1 MIDSIREQFNKSFQ
15 EKLYHQFLEEI
26 NDAYPRALD
35 FRIAE
40 TPVFISKRM
49 GEKMIQTCEYI
60 VDQILQKDY
69 TSKTENSIPPEERVP
84 GEEGNCQFI
93 AFDFG
98 ICTNGNGELEPALI
112 ELQGF
117 PTLFGFQA
125 FYPSILER
133 HFAVPAGFSQF
144 FNGTTRSSYIQSLYQ
159 TIVGDHDPENVIL
172 LEIKPHQQKTRID
185 FYCTTDLLGIP
196 VVCITEIET
205 EGNKVFYIKEGKKIP
220 VKRIYN
226 RIIADEL
233 NQVKMTSKI
242 SFDITAEWDVEW
254 VPHPNWFYRISK
266 FSLPLLNHQYIP
278 NTTLL
283 SDFKRLPQELDK
295 FVLKPLFSFAGQG
308 VIIDVTAEDL
318 AEIKD
323 PSNWILQEKKMY
335 ADCIPT
341 PEGFAKTE
349 IRIMYIWEPGHS
361 RPKPITNL
369 ARLSKGKMIGT
380 RYNKDKTWV
389 GGSVAYFEQ

>member
-26 NDAYPRALD
+26 NDAYPHALD

-40 TPVFISKRM
+40 TPVFISKGM

-60 VDQILQKDY
+60 VDQILRKDY
-69 TSKTENSIPPEERVP
+69 TSKTENSIPPEEMVP

-98 ICTNGNGELEPALI
+98 ICTNGKGELEPALI

-125 FYPSILER
+125 FYPSILEK
-133 HFAVPAGFSQF
+133 HFSIPAGFSQF
-144 FNGTTRSSYIQSLYQ
+144 FNGITKESYIRTLYHI
-159 TIVGDHDPENVIL
+159 IVGNHNPENVIL
-172 LEIKPHQQKTRID
+172 LELKPHEQKTRID
-185 FYCTTDLLGIP
+185 FYCTADLLGIS

-205 EGNKVFYIKEGKKIP
+205 EGNKIFYIKEGKKIP
-220 VKRIYN
+220 VHRIYN

-242 SFDITAEWDVEW
+242 SFDMTALCDVEW

-278 NTTLL
+278 KTTLL
-283 SDFKRLPQELDK
+283 SDFKSFSQNLDK

-308 VIIDVTAEDL
+308 VIIDVTPEDL
-318 AEIKD
+318 AKIKD

-349 IRIMYIWEPGHS
+349 IRIMYFWEPGRS
-361 RPKPITNL
+361 RLIPVTNL

>member
-26 NDAYPRALD
+26 NDAYPQALD

-40 TPVFISKRM
+40 TPVFISKGM

-69 TSKTENSIPPEERVP
+69 TSKTENSIPPEEWVP

-117 PTLFGFQA
+117 PTILGFQA

-242 SFDITAEWDVEW
+242 SFDMTAEWDVEW

-266 FSLPLLNHQYIP
+266 FTMPLLNHQYIP
-278 NTTLL
+278 KTTLL
-283 SDFKRLPQELDK
+283 SNFKTLPQDLDK

-308 VIIDVTAEDL
+308 VIIDVTPEDL
-318 AEIKD
+318 AAIKD

>member
-15 EKLYHQFLEEI
+15 EKLYHQFLQEI
-26 NDAYPRALD
+26 NDAYPQALD

-40 TPVFISKRM
+40 TPVFISKDM

-69 TSKTENSIPPEERVP
+69 ISKTDNSIPPGERVP
-84 GEEGNCQFI
+84 GAEGNCQFI

-98 ICTNGNGELEPALI
+98 ICTNDNGALEPALI

-125 FYPSILER
+125 LYPSILEKY
-133 HFAVPAGFSQF
+133 FSIPAGFSQF
-144 FNGTTRSSYIQSLYQ
+144 FNGATRSSYIHKLFK
-159 TIVGDHDPENVIL
+159 TIVGEHDPENVIL
-172 LEIKPHQQKTRID
+172 LEINPHNQKTRID
-185 FYCTTDLLGIP
+185 FYCTAELLGIS
-196 VVCITEIET
+196 VACITEIET
-205 EGNKVFYIKEGKKIP
+205 AGNKVFYVKEGKKIP

-233 NQVKMTSKI
+233 NQVKMNSNI
-242 SFDITAEWDVEW
+242 SFDMTAEWDVEW

-278 NTTLL
+278 KTTLL
-283 SDFKRLPQELDK
+283 SDFKTLPQNLDK

-308 VIIDVTAEDL
+308 VIIDVTQEDI
-318 AEIKD
+318 AGIKD
-323 PSNWILQEKKMY
+323 PTNWIMQEKKNY

-349 IRIMYIWEPGHS
+349 IRIMYIWEPGQP
-361 RPKPITNL
+361 RPIPVTNL

>member
-1 MIDSIREQFNKSFQ
+1 MIESIREQFNRTFNDKM
-15 EKLYHQFLEEI
+15 YHQFLKEI
-26 NDAYPRALD
+26 NDTYPDALD

-40 TPVFISKRM
+40 TPVFISKEM

-60 VDQILQKDY
+60 IDQILDEEY
-69 TSKTENSIPPEERVP
+69 ALKTEKSIPLGERVN
-84 GEEGNCQFI
+84 GVEGNCQFI

-98 ICTNGNGELEPALI
+98 ICTNTNGELEPALI

-117 PTLFGFQA
+117 PTLYGFQL
-125 FYPSILER
+125 FYPSILEK
-133 HFAVPAGFSQF
+133 HFTIPEGFSQF
-144 FNGTTRSSYIQSLYQ
+144 FNGISRSSYMHTLYQ
-159 TIVGDHDPENVIL
+159 TIVGEYNPENVIL
-172 LEIKPHQQKTRID
+172 LEIKPHEQKTRID
-185 FYCTTDLLGIP
+185 FYCTTEILGISI
-196 VVCITEIET
+196 VCITELQT
-205 EGNKVFYIKEGKKIP
+205 EGDKIFYVKAGKKIP

-233 NQVKMTSKI
+233 NQVKKTIPIHFDMTKR
-242 SFDITAEWDVEW
+242 WDVEW

-266 FSLPLLNHQYIP
+266 FSLPMLNHQYIP
-278 NTTLL
+278 KTTLL
-283 SDFKRLPQELDK
+283 SNFNTIPENLHD

-308 VIIDVTAEDL
+308 VIIDVTAEDIKK
-318 AEIKD
+318 IKD
-323 PSNWILQEKKMY
+323 PDNWILQEKKKY

-341 PEGFAKTE
+341 PDGLAKTE
-349 IRIMYIWEPGHS
+349 IRIMYIWEEGKS
-361 RPKPITNL
+361 RPNPVTNL

>member
-1 MIDSIREQFNKSFQ
+1 M
-15 EKLYHQFLEEI
+15 YHQFLQEI
-26 NDAYPRALD
+26 HDTYPHALD

-40 TPVFISKRM
+40 TPVFIGKSM

-60 VDQILQKDY
+60 IDVILQKDY
-69 TSKTENSIPPEERVP
+69 IHKTENSIPPGERVS
-84 GEEGNCQFI
+84 GVEGNCQFI

-98 ICTNGNGELEPALI
+98 ICTNDNGELEPALI

-117 PTLFGFQA
+117 PTLYGFQS
-125 FYPSILER
+125 FYPSILEK
-133 HFAVPAGFSQF
+133 HFSIPAGFSQF
-144 FNGTTRSSYIQSLYQ
+144 FNGVTKTSYIRSLYQ
-159 TIVGDHDPENVIL
+159 TIVGNHDPENVIL
-172 LEIKPHQQKTRID
+172 LELKPHEQKTRID
-185 FYCTTDLLGIP
+185 FYCTADLLGISI
-196 VVCITEIET
+196 VCITEIVT
-205 EGNKVFYIKEGKKIP
+205 EGNEVFYIKAGKKIP

-233 NQVKMTSKI
+233 NQVKMSDPI
-242 SFDITAEWDVEW
+242 EFDMTEAWDVEW

-266 FSLPLLNHQYIP
+266 FSLPLLDHPFIP
-278 NTTLL
+278 KTRLV
-283 SDFKRLPQELDK
+283 SDFNTIPENLDD

-323 PSNWILQEKKMY
+323 PSNWILQEKKRY

-349 IRIMYIWEPGHS
+349 IRIMYIWEEGNS
-361 RPKPITNL
+361 RPQPFTNL